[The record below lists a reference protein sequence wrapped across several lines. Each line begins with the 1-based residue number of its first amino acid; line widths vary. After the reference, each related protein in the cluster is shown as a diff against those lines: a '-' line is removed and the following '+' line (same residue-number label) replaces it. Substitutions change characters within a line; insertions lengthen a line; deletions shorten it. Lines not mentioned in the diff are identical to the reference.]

1 MYDKSI
7 FARNLS
13 RQMQISKESQVDIAR
28 LLGVSK
34 STVSAYCNG
43 TQIPRMDK
51 VEKLATHF
59 GVMKSDLIED
69 PDKKP
74 TGKADGR
81 SIQDITSEEVRSL
94 STEELACLIA
104 VLAEELA
111 RRRTEDQAR

>member
-1 MYDKSI
+1 MSI
-7 FARNLS
+7 TSERMLAIITEK
-13 RQMQISKESQVDIAR
+13 QISYGELSSQTGIAKSALQR
-28 LLGVSK
+28 YATGATEKIPIPRIKAIAAALGCTAEYLLGW
-34 STVSAYCNG
+34 
-43 TQIPRMDK
+43 
-51 VEKLATHF
+51 
-59 GVMKSDLIED
+59 ED

-111 RRRTEDQAR
+111 RRRTEDQPR